1 MPYAARGA
9 HPFDAA
15 RLDDAFRARGLF
27 IGDPPFENERNRRDA
42 GMRMKTDRRHVLR
55 IDVEVVEKDERLD
68 QLAYVGRTDEPR
80 DRAMRMSAGTVGNR
94 SRHFHCAES
103 PMRAD
108 RAAAR

>member
-1 MPYAARGA
+1 MPYAAA
-9 HPFDAA
+9 CTHPFNAA

-27 IGDPPFENERNRRDA
+27 IGDPPLEKERKRCDA
-42 GMRMKTDRRHVLR
+42 GMRMKADGRHVLR

-80 DRAMRMSAGTVGNR
+80 DRAMRMSAGTVGDR

-103 PMRAD
+103 PMRA
-108 RAAAR
+108 

>member
-9 HPFDAA
+9 HPFNAA

-27 IGDPPFENERNRRDA
+27 IGDPPFENERKRRDA
-42 GMRMKTDRRHVLR
+42 GMRMKADRRHVLR

-68 QLAYVGRTDEPR
+68 QLAYVGRIDQPR
-80 DRAMRMSAGTVGNR
+80 DWPMRMPAGTVGNR
-94 SRHFHCAES
+94 SRHFHCAEP